1 MPRTLLLEAGF
12 LSLPDNLFGVKIPD
26 CRQLIS
32 DLVAERRLQC
42 SRLRV
47 WLTSHRI
54 GVLIEGLSEQQ
65 ADITK
70 EVRGPK
76 ASVAYDLNNQPT
88 PAATGFAA
96 AQGLELKD
104 LITKEVDGEKFLF
117 ANKQTSGQNLDE
129 ILERLVDEI
138 FAALPI
144 VKMPW
149 TRSSIFPQPPIYFCV
164 MLDDSTPEITFEEL
178 KSVNYIQFA
187 RGASSHKVVLD
198 HALSYPGIMK
208 QNSILCD
215 LSERISMIEADI
227 TAALPEDYHL
237 RAVKEKF
244 ERLCAFAEGI
254 SPVLVKYDARFLEM
268 PDAVLNTLI
277 SEKFGYLP
285 CEDSHGKILPAV
297 VAFACTDNV
306 SDESQVR
313 SAMLELEL
321 NTIASVWNT
330 DVRSLPERFQ
340 HIAEQ
345 HESDNADLSLDQEG
359 PVFLR
364 LVSFI
369 SANASYSPEETR
381 SLNLLASL
389 ILEGEKTE
397 LARLLPG
404 TGFSVVL
411 NRIKGVEEFAA
422 QAKALEEICAFFAG
436 KTAAPSSL
444 GARATCLAL
453 LCRSVVEPSCFMS
466 GPEIIADYLIASKQ
480 NIDLFSVFANVFPS
494 YKVDRR
500 AWLERVLSGF
510 SQRDCEQNLK
520 EAFSSTK
527 EFDPYGFS
535 QLIDEWEGKVP
546 DDLDSLVSLFGSV
559 KHKVDQI
566 KLELDTKPEEGL
578 ETEITVKLSLIEAT
592 PGINYLKIYKFF
604 IDEKVNIQACLLG
617 LPAVLD
623 DNDSSQTSRI
633 AVLQRIFRLF
643 VRLPFITHREKANKR
658 NEH

>member
-26 CRQLIS
+26 YRQLIS
-32 DLVAERRLQC
+32 DVIAAKRLQC

-47 WLTSHRI
+47 WLTSRRI
-54 GVLIEGLSEQQ
+54 GILIEGLSEQQ
-65 ADITK
+65 AYMTR

-76 ASVAYDLNNQPT
+76 VSVAYDLNNQPT
-88 PAATGFAA
+88 PAAKGFAA

-104 LITKEVDGEKFLF
+104 LTTKEIDGEKFLF

-129 ILERLVDEI
+129 ILERLVDKI
-138 FAALPI
+138 FAALPLA
-144 VKMPW
+144 KTPW
-149 TRSSIFPQPPIYFCV
+149 SRNSIFPQPPVYFCV

-178 KSVNYIQFA
+178 ESVNYIQFT
-187 RGASSHKVVLD
+187 RGVNSHRVVLD
-198 HALSYPGIMK
+198 HAQSYPGIMK

-237 RAVKEKF
+237 RAIKERF

-254 SPVLVKYDARFLEM
+254 RPVLVKYDTRFLEM

-297 VAFACTDNV
+297 VAFACTDNIA
-306 SDESQVR
+306 DESQVR

-321 NTIASVWNT
+321 GTIATVWNS
-330 DVRSLPERFQ
+330 DVRLLPERFQ
-340 HIAEQ
+340 QIVEQ
-345 HESDNADLSLDQEG
+345 HENPNADLSVDQDG
-359 PVFLR
+359 PVFLK

-369 SANASYSPEETR
+369 SANANNSPAEAK

-436 KTAAPSSL
+436 KTAAPLSL
-444 GARATCLAL
+444 EARGTCLAL
-453 LCRSVVEPSCFMS
+453 LYRSVVEPSCFMS

-480 NIDLFSVFANVFPS
+480 NIELFSVFATIFPN
-494 YKVDRR
+494 YKIDRR
-500 AWLERVLSGF
+500 AWLERILSGF
-510 SQRDCEQNLK
+510 SQRDCEQSLK
-520 EAFSSTK
+520 EAFSSAR
-527 EFDPYGFS
+527 EFDPYSFT
-535 QLIDEWEGKVP
+535 QLIDEWEGKAP
-546 DDLDSLVSLFGSV
+546 DDLDALVSLFGSV

-566 KLELDTKPEEGL
+566 KVGLDTKPEEGL
-578 ETEITVKLSLIEAT
+578 ETEITLKLSLIEAT
-592 PGINYLKIYKFF
+592 PGINYLEIYKFF
-604 IDEKVNIQACLLG
+604 NDEKVNIQACLLG

-633 AVLQRIFRLF
+633 AVLQRIYRLF
-643 VRLPFITHREKANKR
+643 AKLPFITHREKANKR
-658 NEH
+658 NEQ